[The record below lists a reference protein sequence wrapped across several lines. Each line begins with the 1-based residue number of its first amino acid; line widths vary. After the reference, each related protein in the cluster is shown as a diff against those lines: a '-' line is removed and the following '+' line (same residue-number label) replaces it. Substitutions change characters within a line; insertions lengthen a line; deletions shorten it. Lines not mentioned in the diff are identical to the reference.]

1 LERRKDA
8 LTVVFIIV
16 GVFFVAV
23 LGIMARSEMKS
34 TERRKVSA
42 FGLSPKKRRTQ
53 TLDGTYI
60 LK

>member
-1 LERRKDA
+1 MAE
-8 LTVVFIIV
+8 VFIIV
-16 GVFFVAV
+16 SIFFIAA

-34 TERRKVSA
+34 TERRKVNVLD
-42 FGLSPKKRRTQ
+42 LSPKKRRTQ